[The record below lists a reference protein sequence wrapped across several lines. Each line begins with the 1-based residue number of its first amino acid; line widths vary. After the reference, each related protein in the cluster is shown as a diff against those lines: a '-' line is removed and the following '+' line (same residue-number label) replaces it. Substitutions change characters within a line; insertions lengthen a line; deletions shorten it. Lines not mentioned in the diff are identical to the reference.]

1 MPAPSNSNPDQKNAL
16 ASPYVRRVLL
26 IALLVGGGFTLMCV
40 TGWLAVAYRHPQD
53 SWAMLALRWVFPV
66 SGAIMVA
73 AGFVFLNRP
82 VAQNVWESFEASSD
96 DEDADEI
103 VSDMDGR

>member
-1 MPAPSNSNPDQKNAL
+1 
-16 ASPYVRRVLL
+16 
-26 IALLVGGGFTLMCV
+26 
-40 TGWLAVAYRHPQD
+40 
-53 SWAMLALRWVFPV
+53 MLALRWVFPV

-103 VSDMDGR
+103 VSDMNGR

>member
-1 MPAPSNSNPDQKNAL
+1 
-16 ASPYVRRVLL
+16 
-26 IALLVGGGFTLMCV
+26 MCV
-40 TGWLAVAYRHPQD
+40 TGWLAVAYSHPQD

-82 VAQNVWESFEASSD
+82 VGNVWENFEASSD
-96 DEDADEI
+96 DEDANEI
-103 VSDMDGR
+103 VSNMDGR